1 MVSSQFDYLSS
12 VTETYSFPEIWN
24 SYCLARQLILSFA
37 PIEVMPLFDFRWY
50 LKVTSKISTNAFR
63 IDYNPVFNTYLPNP
77 SPLENPIPWHL
88 FFQGIELD
96 QLDPQLNPPPVAYQA
111 MSIFR
116 HSTLINHSCDPN
128 VDFKVQLNS
137 DNDSPISL
145 SFHSLKKIK
154 KDDQLFTS
162 YLPSPK
168 MKYDQRQKYLLDNW
182 GFVCQCKKCITES
195 QKKNLN

>member
-1 MVSSQFDYLSS
+1 MNRLLCCECINCSKYCTNNKFQNRIYKNVVKKKISNVVGYGLYTKEKINKNEFIIEYIGEVIDNEELEKRTEDNINDGRFYFLTLSS
-12 VTETYSFPEIWN
+12 TRHIDALN
-24 SYCLARQLILSFA
+24 KGNLSRYA
-37 PIEVMPLFDFRWY
+37 
-50 LKVTSKISTNAFR
+50 
-63 IDYNPVFNTYLPNP
+63 
-77 SPLENPIPWHL
+77 
-88 FFQGIELD
+88 
-96 QLDPQLNPPPVAYQA
+96 
-111 MSIFR
+111 
-116 HSTLINHSCDPN
+116 NHSCDPN